1 MKIKQVEEL
10 VGITSKNIRFYEEQN
25 LINPQRADNG
35 YREYS
40 MEDVKLLK
48 KIKLFRKLGIS
59 VEEIN
64 KLLNGKSELATS
76 LERRKLEL
84 LDEQKNLESMYKL
97 ANEMI
102 DRDES
107 INSIDS
113 DLWLDVIENKEKE
126 GVDFVNLDKIDIR
139 MKKKAGATTAGVVM
153 AIVMVLYIALFTYL
167 WRTQNLPTLA
177 YIPIVIIPVLG
188 LIALFVA
195 LKSRIREINGGEED
209 EASKY

>member
-40 MEDVKLLK
+40 MEDVNLLK

-139 MKKKAGATTAGVVM
+139 MRKKAGATIAGVIF
-153 AIVMVLYIALFTYL
+153 AIVMVLYIVLFTYL
-167 WRTQNLPTLA
+167 WRQNALPTLA
-177 YIPIVIIPVLG
+177 YIPIVTVPT
-188 LIALFVA
+188 IAVIAIFVA
-195 LKSRIREINGGEED
+195 LKSRINEINGGEED